1 MAEETEKTSGEPAPP
16 DVPAVVKGRRGLPS
30 GFASIRDLICF
41 VAGLIIIGNEVFFSP
56 VIEAYAIGVGVAL
69 LGLPLVF
76 GADER
81 KSK

>member
-1 MAEETEKTSGEPAPP
+1 VADETDKADGVPVPP
-16 DVPAVVKGRRGLPS
+16 DTPAVIKAKRGLPS

-41 VAGLIIIGNEVFFSP
+41 IAGLIIIGNEVFFSP
-56 VIEAYAIGVGVAL
+56 EIEAYAIGVGVAL

>member
-1 MAEETEKTSGEPAPP
+1 VAEETDKTSGEPATP
-16 DVPAVVKGRRGLPS
+16 DTPAVAKERRGLPS

-41 VAGLIIIGNEVFFSP
+41 IAGLIIIGNEVFFSHG
-56 VIEAYAIGVGVAL
+56 IEAYAIGVGVAL

>member
-1 MAEETEKTSGEPAPP
+1 VAEETDKTSEDPASPEA
-16 DVPAVVKGRRGLPS
+16 PAVVKVKRGLPS

-41 VAGLIIIGNEVFFSP
+41 VAGLVIIANEVFFS
-56 VIEAYAIGVGVAL
+56 VAIEAYAIGVGVAL

-81 KSK
+81 NKK

>member
-1 MAEETEKTSGEPAPP
+1 MAEETDKTTEDPGTPGT
-16 DVPAVVKGRRGLPS
+16 PAVIKARRGLPS

-41 VAGLIIIGNEVFFSP
+41 VAGLIIIGNEVFFSSQ
-56 VIEAYAIGVGVAL
+56 IEAYAIGVGVAL
-69 LGLPLVF
+69 AGLPLVF